1 MLSHTLK
8 SIRRSVIGFV
18 VAGLGTAMLAFAGP
32 ASAAGYMPTGHVD
45 PPYSV
50 GGPGLPGYLILSGW
64 AADADA
70 PKSPIYVR
78 VNVTWTA
85 GTATVGQ
92 AAQTQLA
99 NQYRSDLLGVT
110 DPNDVQWGQYHGFVF
125 DFTGPVNAT
134 GGQACVTALNFGLG
148 SDRSL
153 GCHPFQVGPLA

>member
-1 MLSHTLK
+1 MFSLSFK
-8 SIRRSVIGFV
+8 SIRHSVIGLV
-18 VAGLGTAMLAFAGP
+18 VAAFGTAMLAFAGP
-32 ASAAGYMPTGHVD
+32 ASAAGYYPTGHVD
-45 PPYSV
+45 PLYAV
-50 GGPGLPGYLILSGW
+50 GGPGLPGSLILSGW

-78 VNVTWTA
+78 VSVTWTT

-92 AAQTQLA
+92 ATQTQLA

-110 DPNDVQWGQYHGFVF
+110 GPNDIAWGQYHGFTF

-134 GGQACVTALNFGLG
+134 GGQACVTALNVGLG

-153 GCHPFQVGPLA
+153 GCHPFQVGILT